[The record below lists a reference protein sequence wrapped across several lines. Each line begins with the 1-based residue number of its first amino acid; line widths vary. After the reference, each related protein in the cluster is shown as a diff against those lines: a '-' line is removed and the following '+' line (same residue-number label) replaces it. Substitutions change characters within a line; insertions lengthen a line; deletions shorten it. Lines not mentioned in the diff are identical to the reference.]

1 MDAAACEKLAA
12 RLLERAGTIH
22 VEDAV
27 IRLVDKPM
35 PWFESLTLCMLSSK
49 PTDAW
54 IAVAAAPELFR
65 AAVVKVS
72 LDDKLRDAVS
82 ARG

>member
-1 MDAAACEKLAA
+1 
-12 RLLERAGTIH
+12 
-22 VEDAV
+22 
-27 IRLVDKPM
+27 M